1 MPEWIITAQPGAED
15 EVYEFLDPKTRRTI
29 TLPYKVNGV
38 DLKVLHEG
46 IIEKSN
52 TSAREK
58 FKAQIEEL
66 TAKTADYDDIKTRI
80 SDMETSG
87 LSAADKA
94 KKENEKILRDAQ
106 QAKADAERYKS
117 SLHSERVKSAV
128 FQELGKTKGLVDI
141 NKAATIF
148 NAECKPKLVER
159 NGEFYTVA
167 EFDGAEL
174 DIAEA
179 HAKWIAR
186 DENKFLLQNTLQA
199 GAGSSGGQS
208 QNQSKTIKMEAFSKL
223 SFPEQNKLISEGVT
237 PVD

>member
-29 TLPYKVNGV
+29 TLPHKVNGV

-66 TAKTADYDDIKTRI
+66 TAKTADYDEIKTRL

-94 KKENEKILRDAQ
+94 KKENEKILKDAQ

-186 DENKFLLQNTLQA
+186 DDNKFLLQNTLSPGGGSTGGNSSITTKQMRRADFDAQPPAAQA
-199 GAGSSGGQS
+199 TFVKDGG
-208 QNQSKTIKMEAFSKL
+208 K
-223 SFPEQNKLISEGVT
+223 V
-237 PVD
+237 VD

>member
-29 TLPYKVNGV
+29 TLPHKVNGV

-66 TAKTADYDDIKTRI
+66 TAKTADYDEIKIRL

-94 KKENEKILRDAQ
+94 KRENEKILKDAQ

-186 DENKFLLQNTLQA
+186 DDNKFLLQNTLSA
-199 GAGSSGGQS
+199 GAGSAGGQS
-208 QNQSKTIKMEAFSKL
+208 GIQGRQISRDQWNQM
-223 SFPEQNKLISEGVT
+223 SEGDRDASLKSGAKIV
-237 PVD
+237 